1 MKILSRFIRIYF
13 SIENLKSAI
22 ENSFNDFVGP
32 IQQRLWNRETDPLC
46 RRRINDQLEFRRSFH
61 GKIGKYCSF

>member
-32 IQQRLWNRETDPLC
+32 IQQRLWNRETDLLC
-46 RRRINDQLEFRRSFH
+46 RRRINDQLEFRRSLH
-61 GKIGKYCSF
+61 GKIGKSCSF